1 MIPQIA
7 WTERKF
13 EFNLPVGVF
22 PVIVE
27 RLRGAPIRSQAMLR
41 NATNQSLNQKSGEK
55 WSVIEQLNHLCNCEE
70 IWLGRVEDILARK
83 EIFERRTLKT
93 ELQSKDSEILLRNFS
108 NARNKLINL
117 VEKMDEPT
125 ASLTINHPRLLRP
138 IRLMDSLFSTAEHDD
153 HHLAKIR
160 ELIRDFTN

>member
-1 MIPQIA
+1 MIPQTA

-27 RLRGAPIRSQAMLR
+27 RLKGTPIRLQAMLR
-41 NATNQSLNQKSGEK
+41 DSTNETLDQKPGDK
-55 WSVIEQLNHLCNCEE
+55 WSVLEQVNHLCNCEE
-70 IWLGRVEDILARK
+70 IWLGRVNDILARK
-83 EIFERRTLKT
+83 EIFERRTLNT
-93 ELQSKDSEILLRNFS
+93 ELQSEDIEVLLRNFS
-108 NARNKLINL
+108 VARSKLISL
-117 VEKMDEPT
+117 VENMDEPT
-125 ASLTINHPRLLRP
+125 ASLTINHPRLQKP

-160 ELIRDFTN
+160 ELLIL